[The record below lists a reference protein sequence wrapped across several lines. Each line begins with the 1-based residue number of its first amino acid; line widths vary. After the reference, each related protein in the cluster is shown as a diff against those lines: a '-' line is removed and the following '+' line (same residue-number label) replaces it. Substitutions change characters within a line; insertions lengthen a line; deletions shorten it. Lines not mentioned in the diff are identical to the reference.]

1 MRTRAKQKFVAK
13 ATALG
18 AGVLLSRTLILN
30 IHKQN
35 NNPADRLHGSPD
47 RKGATMHTSNIY
59 RDVTLD
65 KISEQD
71 VGRTLRA
78 AGWVENIRDH
88 GGVSFIDL
96 RDMYGVLQVVMRD
109 TSLLAGINKE
119 DCISVEGVMEH
130 RDEETYNPKI
140 PTGTIELEAHKVDM
154 LGKVYKP
161 LPFEIVTS
169 KENHEN
175 TRLKYRY
182 LDLRNRKVKD
192 NMIFRSRVISYLREK
207 MTELGFLEIQTPIL
221 CASSPEGARDY
232 IVPSRKYKGKF
243 YALPQAPQQYKQL
256 LMVSGF
262 DKYFQIAPCFRDE
275 DARADRS
282 PGEFYQLD
290 FEMSFATQE
299 DVFRVGEEVLADT
312 FRKFAPEGWTVTET
326 PFPVISYAEAMLSF
340 GTDKPDLRNPLR
352 IIDVTEFFQRC
363 SFKPFHGQTVRAIKV
378 SEKMSKGFHE
388 KLLKFAQSIGIGGL
402 GYLEV
407 MEDGSYKGPI
417 DKFIPE
423 EMKKE
428 MAELASLV
436 PGDTIFFIADKE
448 KQACLYA
455 GQIRTELGQRLDL
468 CEKNAYHFCYI
479 NDFPMYEY
487 DEEQKKIVFTHNPFS
502 MPQGGLEALNTKNP
516 LEILAYQYDI
526 VCNGV
531 ELSSG
536 AVRNHS
542 LDIMVR
548 AFEIA
553 GYTEE
558 DLQAKFGALY
568 NAFQYG
574 APPHAGMAPGI
585 DRMIMLLRNE
595 ENIREVIPFPM
606 NGNAQDVMCGAPN
619 EVSEMQL
626 REVHIKVRK

>member
-1 MRTRAKQKFVAK
+1 
-13 ATALG
+13 
-18 AGVLLSRTLILN
+18 
-30 IHKQN
+30 
-35 NNPADRLHGSPD
+35 
-47 RKGATMHTSNIY
+47 MHTSNIY

-299 DVFRVGEEVLADT
+299 DVFWVGEEVLADT

-388 KLLKFAQSIGIGGL
+388 KLLKFAQSIGMGGL

-428 MAELASLV
+428 MAELAGLV

-468 CEKNAYHFCYI
+468 CEKNAYRFCYI